1 MTEPTK
7 PKRKYNRNDDKYPS
21 QSKEARA
28 KRAKERENKLN
39 EIAIAFGFKSKS
51 DMHTAILKGEAIVTK
66 VSTES

>member
-28 KRAKERENKLN
+28 KRAKEREKRINDK
-39 EIAIAFGFKSKS
+39 AIELGFKSKS
-51 DMHTAILKGEAIVTK
+51 DMLTAILDGKALVTK
-66 VSTES
+66 L